1 MLCFSF
7 CVGSTFCFEFS
18 LPILPGHVLNLNR
31 YEHHIAHSPSQD
43 VKCHMC
49 EVSQV
54 YVHVYI
60 LRIRICRFAHQFQY
74 EYFKVLKDI

>member
-43 VKCHMC
+43 VNACSHIICVKYHKCMC
-49 EVSQV
+49 MCI
-54 YVHVYI
+54 Y
-60 LRIRICRFAHQFQY
+60 
-74 EYFKVLKDI
+74 